1 MQTVKL
7 EPSLT
12 DAALDWVQGGLPK
25 VGRGASISHHG
36 ELLQGV
42 FLDSTERPV
51 RGLVTLP
58 RLELVANARFAPRAG
73 QQLMVRPAWKTKAR
87 CAAAAALAALG
98 YGGWGGELQLS
109 DAIPIGYGLGSSTS
123 DVVAAIRAVGD
134 AFGRRLRAREVAKL
148 AVDAEVASD
157 STMFDD
163 RTVLFAQREGCV
175 IEDLGPPSPMVEMLG
190 FNVDLQRR
198 GVSTLELE
206 PARYSWREIQA
217 FRPLLGLLR
226 AAIRLSDVGFL
237 CRVATTS
244 ARINQSHLPKP
255 HFDRIEV
262 LAEQVGAGGLQ
273 VAHSGTILGL
283 MFDPRMPEVDARITE
298 AEAKVREL
306 GVHEIWRFR
315 SGGI

>member
-1 MQTVKL
+1 MQTLNL
-7 EPSLT
+7 EQSPT
-12 DAALDWVQGGLPK
+12 DVAPDWAAERLPRT
-25 VGRGASISHHG
+25 GRAAAISHHG

-42 FLDSTERPV
+42 FVDATDRLV
-51 RGLVTLP
+51 RGLVTFP
-58 RLELVANARFAPRAG
+58 RLELVARARYVPRAG
-73 QQLMVRPAWKTKAR
+73 HDLVVKPAWKTKAR
-87 CAAAAALAALG
+87 RAAAAALTALG
-98 YGGWGGELQLS
+98 YAGWGGELQLT
-109 DAIPIGYGLGSSTS
+109 DAIPIGYGFGSSTS
-123 DVVAAIRAVGD
+123 DVVAAIRAVSD
-134 AFGRRLRAREVAKL
+134 AFGRRLRAREVARL

-157 STMFDD
+157 STMFED

-175 IEDLGPPSPMVEMLG
+175 IEDLGPPSPGVEVLG
-190 FNVDLQRR
+190 FNLDLQGR

-206 PARYSWREIQA
+206 PARYSWREVQA

-226 AAIRLSDVGFL
+226 AAIRLNDIGFL

-255 HFDRIEV
+255 HFDRIEA
-262 LAEQVGAGGLQ
+262 LMEGVGASGLQ

-283 MFDPRMPEVDARITE
+283 MFEPRLPELEARIAE